1 MAMRFN
7 IFRNRNIDSQV
18 GYLLDNFDQAVKNSS
33 EQYWRD
39 VIAEETWDYL
49 EEALAD
55 IDEFYGRGREYD
67 VLYNTISTLVYLIR
81 TKKYPPLSDKS

>member
-1 MAMRFN
+1 MRFN

-18 GYLLDNFDQAVKNSS
+18 GYLLDNFDQAVRNSS

-39 VIAEETWDYL
+39 VIAEEIWDYL

>member
-1 MAMRFN
+1 MRFN

-18 GYLLDNFDQAVKNSS
+18 GYLLDNFDQAVRNSS

-55 IDEFYGRGREYD
+55 IDEFYGRGRDYD

-81 TKKYPPLSDKS
+81 TKKYPPLSDKK

>member
-7 IFRNRNIDSQV
+7 IFRNRNVDSQV
-18 GYLLDNFDQAVKNSS
+18 GYLLDNFDQAVRNSS

-39 VIAEETWDYL
+39 VIAEEVWDYL

-55 IDEFYGRGREYD
+55 TDEFYGRGREYD
-67 VLYNTISTLVYLIR
+67 VLYHTISTLVYVIR
-81 TKKYPPLSDKS
+81 NKKYPPLSDK